1 MLEYAGRDA
10 TIAFRGVGHSK
21 MAEAA
26 LEPYLI
32 GILGEKDRI
41 WRRLLGLTGLQI

>member
-1 MLEYAGRDA
+1 MLEFAGRDA

-32 GILGEKDRI
+32 GILTEKERL
-41 WRRLLGLTGLQI
+41 WRRLLNLRRELQ